1 MAFWTRRRMSWGM
14 GTTGAAAPSLPSVE
28 RSFER
33 GYVEHLSAVR
43 ILPPAAGETTEIKPG
58 EMLHVAAQC
67 LAEGRAQV
75 AEYAASASAAVRETL
90 AEARARRFEA
100 VQQGKARRI
109 MLQSYREA
117 LQRQADATRIL
128 GPHVRFAGTNSR
140 ALWITL
146 FLIGD
151 TAGMTLALTYGGE
164 TPLIAALMAV
174 AIGAAVVVCGKTA
187 EDLRRESLL
196 KNLEHS
202 NDPEAK
208 RFVDA
213 VFGVSDMSRALN
225 RRVLVWFIAASSLAG
240 VAIAIYRA
248 TEESLLVGI
257 AFGLWALLISAGS
270 FAANWVY
277 YDPATTYIALT
288 EDAVAA
294 AEDIWRSTDID
305 AIEEHNAG
313 IETAKHIVA
322 EHRQRA
328 EAAWNMSIANAITIM
343 ANNGDVIGVTQSV
356 DNSILNLKMPD
367 VLWLDLSSYHEIVD
381 PDDVRDRRSDE
392 SAGDLGDAARDL
404 KWADWP
410 VFSESGTN
418 GIPRPSAKTPVSD
431 S

>member
-1 MAFWTRRRMSWGM
+1 MAFWNTRRSSWGT
-14 GTTGAAAPSLPSVE
+14 GTSGAAAPSLPSVE

-33 GYVEHLSAVR
+33 DHLEQLSAVR
-43 ILPPAAGETTEIKPG
+43 IRPPLVGEAAEIKPG
-58 EMLHVAAQC
+58 QMLHVVAQC

-75 AEYAASASAAVRETL
+75 AEYAAAASAAVRETL

-128 GPHVRFAGTNSR
+128 GPHVRYAGGNSR
-140 ALWITL
+140 MFWITL
-146 FLIGD
+146 FLVGD

-164 TPLIAALMAV
+164 SPVIAALMAV

-202 NDPEAK
+202 GDPEAT

-213 VFGVSDMSRALN
+213 VFGVSEVSRALN
-225 RRVLVWFIAASSLAG
+225 RRVLAWFVAASSLAG

-248 TEESLLVGI
+248 SEESVLHGV

-270 FAANWVY
+270 FAANWVF

-294 AEDIWRSTDID
+294 AEDIWRATDID
-305 AIEEHNAG
+305 AIEEHNADL
-313 IETAKHIVA
+313 ETAKHIVA

-328 EAAWNMSIANAITIM
+328 EAAWNMSIANAIAIM
-343 ANNGDVIGVTQSV
+343 ANNGDVIGITHPVEHTL
-356 DNSILNLKMPD
+356 LNQRMPD
-367 VLWLDLSSYHEIVD
+367 VLWPDLSTYHEIVD
-381 PDDVRDRRSDE
+381 PDDVRDE
-392 SAGDLGDAARDL
+392 SPEAE
-404 KWADWP
+404 WTEWP
-410 VFSESGTN
+410 TFSENGTN
-418 GIPRPSAKTPVSD
+418 SVPRPASTTPPGNS
-431 S
+431 

>member
-1 MAFWTRRRMSWGM
+1 MAFWTRRRKTWGT
-14 GTTGAAAPSLPSVE
+14 GNSGAAAPSLPSVE

-33 GYVEHLSAVR
+33 DHVVEFSAVR
-43 ILPPAAGETTEIKPG
+43 IRPQDADSTVEVKSGEI
-58 EMLHVAAQC
+58 LHVTAQC

-75 AEYAASASAAVRETL
+75 AEYASSASAAVRETL

-128 GPHVRFAGTNSR
+128 GPHVRIAGANSR
-140 ALWITL
+140 SFWIML

-151 TAGMTLALTYGGE
+151 TAGMTLALTYAGE
-164 TPLIAALMAV
+164 SPIIAALMAV
-174 AIGAAVVVCGKTA
+174 AVGAAVVVCGKAA

-196 KNLEHS
+196 KNLDHS
-202 NDPEAK
+202 NDPEAM

-213 VFGVSDMSRALN
+213 VFGVSDVSRKLN
-225 RRVLVWFIAASSLAG
+225 RQVLVWFIASSVLAG

-248 TEESLLVGI
+248 SEESLVHGI
-257 AFGLWALLISAGS
+257 AFGLWAILISAGS
-270 FAANWVY
+270 FAASWVF

-288 EDAVAA
+288 QDAVAA
-294 AEDIWRSTDID
+294 AEDIWRSTEID

-328 EAAWNMSIANAITIM
+328 EAAWNMSIANAISVM
-343 ANNGDVIGVTQSV
+343 ASNSDVIGISQRIE
-356 DNSILNLKMPD
+356 DSILGQKIPD
-367 VLWLDLSSYHEIVD
+367 VPWPDLSSYHEIVD
-381 PDDVRDRRSDE
+381 PDDVRDVSPGT
-392 SAGDLGDAARDL
+392 S
-404 KWADWP
+404 WTDWP
-410 VFSESGTN
+410 TFAEDGTN
-418 GIPRPSAKTPVSD
+418 SIPRPSAKLPVSD

>member
-1 MAFWTRRRMSWGM
+1 MAFWTPRRTSWGM
-14 GTTGAAAPSLPSVE
+14 GTNGAAAPSLPSVE

-33 GYVEHLSAVR
+33 DHVEQLSAVR
-43 ILPPAAGETTEIKPG
+43 IRPPEIDQTVEVKPG

-128 GPHVRFAGTNSR
+128 GPHVRYAGGNSR
-140 ALWITL
+140 SLWITL

-164 TPLIAALMAV
+164 SPFIAALMAV

-202 NDPEAK
+202 KDPEAV

-213 VFGVSDMSRALN
+213 VFGVSDVSRKLN
-225 RRVLVWFIAASSLAG
+225 RRVLAWFIAASSLAG
-240 VAIAIYRA
+240 LAIAIYRA

-270 FAANWVY
+270 FAANWVF

-294 AEDIWRSTDID
+294 AEDIWRSTEID

-313 IETAKHIVA
+313 IETARHIVA

-328 EAAWNMSIANAITIM
+328 EAAWNMSIANAIAVM
-343 ANNGDVIGVTQSV
+343 ANNGDVIGVAHNIDDSM
-356 DNSILNLKMPD
+356 LNRRMPD
-367 VLWLDLSSYHEIVD
+367 VLWPDLSTYQEIVD
-381 PDDVRDRRSDE
+381 PDDVRDGTPDNLS
-392 SAGDLGDAARDL
+392 SVSGTQ
-404 KWADWP
+404 WTDWP

-418 GIPRPSAKTPVSD
+418 GTPRPVTKTPVSD